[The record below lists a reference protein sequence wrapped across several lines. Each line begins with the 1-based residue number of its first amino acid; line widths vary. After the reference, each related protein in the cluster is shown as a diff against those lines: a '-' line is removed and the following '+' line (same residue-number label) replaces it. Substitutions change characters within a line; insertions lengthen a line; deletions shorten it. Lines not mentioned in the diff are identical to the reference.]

1 MARGMLR
8 QLSVPLSGNDFSA
21 ACLVLT
27 ELVTNVIRHGCS
39 SEDDEMEVDI
49 YRSEGSLEMHVTQP
63 GPLYD
68 PDLIPR
74 RKAGEGGGWGLL
86 LLDRLCSGWGVDA
99 GASQAWAELTVDP

>member
-8 QLSVPLSGNDFSA
+8 NLSVPLSASDFSA

-27 ELVTNVIRHGCS
+27 ELVTNVIRHGCT
-39 SEDDEMEVDI
+39 SEDEEMGVDI
-49 YRSEGSLEMHVTQP
+49 WRSEGSLKLHVSQP

-74 RKAGEGGGWGLL
+74 RKPGEAGGWGLL
-86 LLDRLCSGWGVDA
+86 LLDRLSSGWGVDA
-99 GASQAWAELTVDP
+99 DSSGAWAELVVDP